1 MFGNL
6 YGAHD
11 IQFYTRRGWTRTYRP
26 VNSGVMSVDT
36 AAPAPEKLSGALV
49 DSVKGFVAEHG
60 GSATAV
66 LQQIGRVGVR
76 VTLVGA
82 DGVLGD
88 RVVADMA
95 TAKHLVET
103 IEGLAEADEWD
114 RELTSIVTPERG
126 HWAKMA
132 GWVARQKR
140 FPKARN
146 EK

>member
-1 MFGNL
+1 MDSDL
-6 YGAHD
+6 
-11 IQFYTRRGWTRTYRP
+11 P
-26 VNSGVMSVDT
+26 VGKLLDMSAT
-36 AAPAPEKLSGALV
+36 TAPASAKLSPSIV

-66 LQQIGRVGVR
+66 LQPVGRIGVR
-76 VTLVGA
+76 VTLVGK

-88 RVVADMA
+88 RVVGDLA
-95 TAKHLVET
+95 TAKALVEAVD
-103 IEGLAEADEWD
+103 GLAESDEWN
-114 RELTSIVTPERG
+114 RELVNLVTPAKG

>member
-1 MFGNL
+1 MD
-6 YGAHD
+6 AE
-11 IQFYTRRGWTRTYRP
+11 IP
-26 VNSGVMSVDT
+26 VGKLQAMSAT
-36 AAPAPEKLSGALV
+36 AAPASEKVSPSVV

-66 LQQIGRVGVR
+66 LQPIGRIGVR

-82 DGVLGD
+82 DGIMGD
-88 RVVADMA
+88 RVVGSLDA
-95 TAKHLVET
+95 AKTLVET
-103 IEGLAEADEWD
+103 VDGLTEAGEWD
-114 RELTSIVTPERG
+114 RELISKVTPAKG

-132 GWVARQKR
+132 GWVAKQKR

>member
-1 MFGNL
+1 MDGEL
-6 YGAHD
+6 
-11 IQFYTRRGWTRTYRP
+11 P
-26 VNSGVMSVDT
+26 VGKLRHMSAT
-36 AAPAPEKLSGALV
+36 AAPASEKLSPSVV

-66 LQQIGRVGVR
+66 LQPIGRIGVR

-88 RVVADMA
+88 RVVGSLES
-95 TAKHLVET
+95 AKSLVDT
-103 IEGLAEADEWD
+103 VDGLTEADEWD
-114 RELTSIVTPERG
+114 RELISKVTPAKG